1 MGFGKKIKRA
11 VGGVAKVAQ
20 DLTGSKTVGKGV
32 AIGLGAAAGSVPGAI
47 GGFKGLSD
55 INSQETGMKNA
66 LVQADVQAQQ
76 TDALNAQVA
85 EQTRLKLLSEAD
97 LKAQE
102 EALKKR
108 TTFAGSSIQGVM
120 ERKKLLGI

>member
-1 MGFGKKIKRA
+1 MGFGKKWKRA
-11 VGGVAKVAQ
+11 IGGVAKVAQ

-55 INSQETGMKNA
+55 INSQETGIKNA
-66 LVQADVQAQQ
+66 LAQADIQAQQ

-85 EQTRLKLLSEAD
+85 ETSRQKLIAEED
-97 LKAQE
+97 LKRQE

-108 TTFAGSSIQGVM
+108 TTFAGSSMQSVM

>member
-1 MGFGKKIKRA
+1 MGFGKKFKRA
-11 VGGVAKVAQ
+11 VGGVAKIAQ
-20 DLTGSKTVGKGV
+20 NVTGSKAVGKGV
-32 AIGLGAAAGSVPGAI
+32 ALGLTAAGGIGAT
-47 GGFKGLSD
+47 GGLSD

-108 TTFAGSSIQGVM
+108 TTFAGSSMQGVM